1 MQGHNRHAPA
11 FYRFKMNTDATIW
24 MPLYIGD
31 LQAKFT
37 RLSSEQVGA
46 TLFLMMDF
54 WKNGPI
60 PNETHILMSV
70 TKLSSAKTKSLMT
83 TLKNLNLFEEVNGFI
98 QSDYFT
104 ILKEQ
109 ALQNQ
114 KMKSERGKA
123 AAEARW
129 NKTTTNAQA
138 SNLQC
143 ISNAQALLEECPSTS
158 TSTSTSKLAL
168 SKDKNKDV
176 ELEPTNQNWI

>member
-1 MQGHNRHAPA
+1 MITMPLP

-46 TLFLMMDF
+46 TFFLMMDF

-70 TKLSSAKTKSLMT
+70 TKLSSSKTKSLMT
-83 TLKNLNLFEEVNGFI
+83 TLKTLSFFEEVNGSI
-98 QSDYFT
+98 HSHYFT
-104 ILKEQ
+104 ALKEQ
-109 ALQNQ
+109 AIQNQ

-129 NKTTTNAQA
+129 NKTTRNAQA

-143 ISNAQALLEECPSTS
+143 INNAQALLEECPSTS
-158 TSTSTSKLAL
+158 TSTLKLAL

>member
-1 MQGHNRHAPA
+1 
-11 FYRFKMNTDATIW
+11 MNTDATIW

-60 PNETHILMSV
+60 PSELHVLMSV
-70 TKLSSAKTKSLMT
+70 TQLTSPKTKSLMS
-83 TLKNLNLFEEVNGFI
+83 TLKALNLFEEVNGFI
-98 QSDYFT
+98 QSQYLT
-104 ILKEQ
+104 ALKEQ
-109 ALQNQ
+109 AVKNQ

-129 NKTTTNAQA
+129 NKRTSNTHA
-138 SNLQC
+138 SNLLC
-143 ISNAQALLEECPSTS
+143 SNNAQALLEEYPS
-158 TSTSTSKLAL
+158 TSTSTSKLPL
-168 SKDKNKDV
+168 SKDKNTEV

>member
-1 MQGHNRHAPA
+1 MQGHDCNAPA
-11 FYRFKMNTDATIW
+11 FNRFKMNTDATIW

-70 TKLSSAKTKSLMT
+70 TKLTSPKTKSLMS
-83 TLKNLNLFEEVNGFI
+83 TLKTLNLFEEANGFI
-98 QSDYFT
+98 QSHYFT
-104 ILKEQ
+104 ALKEQ
-109 ALQNQ
+109 AIQNQ
-114 KMKSERGKA
+114 KMKSERGKV

-129 NKTTTNAQA
+129 NKSTSNANA
-138 SNLQC
+138 SNSQC
-143 ISNAQALLEECPSTS
+143 SSNAQALLEECPSS
-158 TSTSTSKLAL
+158 SSSPQRQD
-168 SKDKNKDV
+168 DKNEAK
-176 ELEPTNQNWI
+176 PINQKWI

>member
-1 MQGHNRHAPA
+1 
-11 FYRFKMNTDATIW
+11 MNTDTTIW

-60 PNETHILMSV
+60 PCESHILMSV
-70 TKLSSAKTKSLMT
+70 TKLTSSKTKSLMT
-83 TLKNLNLFEEVNGFI
+83 TLKILNLFEEVNGFI
-98 QSDYFT
+98 QSNYFT
-104 ILKEQ
+104 ALKEQ
-109 ALQNQ
+109 AIRNQ

-138 SNLQC
+138 LNSSC
-143 ISNAQALLEECPSTS
+143 ISNAQALLEECPS

>member
-1 MQGHNRHAPA
+1 
-11 FYRFKMNTDATIW
+11 MNTDATIW

-37 RLSSEQVGA
+37 RLTSEQVGA
-46 TLFLMMDF
+46 TLFLMMDY

-60 PNETHILMSV
+60 PNESHILMSV
-70 TKLSSAKTKSLMT
+70 TKLTNAKTKSLIT
-83 TLKNLNLFEEVNGFI
+83 TLKTLNLFEETNGFI
-98 QSDYFT
+98 NSQYLT
-104 ILKEQ
+104 TLKDQ
-109 ALQNQ
+109 AQLNQ

-129 NKTTTNAQA
+129 NKTTRNAQA

-143 ISNAQALLEECPSTS
+143 VSNAQALLEECP
-158 TSTSTSKLAL
+158 STSTSKLAL